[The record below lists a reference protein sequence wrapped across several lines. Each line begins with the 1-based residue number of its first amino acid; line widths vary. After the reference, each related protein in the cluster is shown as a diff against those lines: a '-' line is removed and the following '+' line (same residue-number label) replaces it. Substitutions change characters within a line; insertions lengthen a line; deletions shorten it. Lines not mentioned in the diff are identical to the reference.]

1 MKTGSRDRHAPLKTA
16 LDRAGFTVEGVKRQ
30 GNKTV
35 ITVSRRGRDNEKNGT
50 GAGKTQPP
58 LLHPQP

>member
-1 MKTGSRDRHAPLKTA
+1 MKTGSVDRHAPLKTA

-35 ITVSRRGRDNEKNGT
+35 ITVSRRGREEKSEGVKD
-50 GAGKTQPP
+50 A
-58 LLHPQP
+58 